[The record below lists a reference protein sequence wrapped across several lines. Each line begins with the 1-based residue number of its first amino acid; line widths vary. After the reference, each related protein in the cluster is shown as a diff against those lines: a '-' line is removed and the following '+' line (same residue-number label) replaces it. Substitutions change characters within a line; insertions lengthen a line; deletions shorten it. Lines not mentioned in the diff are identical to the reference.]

1 VQDPVGLAV
10 AKRAQNH
17 RLGLQGTGHG
27 SSSLGPAAATPSS
40 RPTAAILYEVMS
52 NVTVYTTDPCSFCAR
67 VKGLL
72 SANGVEFSEINLSK
86 DADGRMELVAMT
98 GMMSFPQVVVGQRL
112 IGGFSEIQR
121 AVEDGRL
128 EELLAA

>member
-1 VQDPVGLAV
+1 
-10 AKRAQNH
+10 
-17 RLGLQGTGHG
+17 
-27 SSSLGPAAATPSS
+27 
-40 RPTAAILYEVMS
+40 MS
-52 NVTVYTTDPCSFCAR
+52 NVTVYTTEPCSFCAK

-72 SANGVEFSEINLSK
+72 SANGVEFSEVNLSK

-98 GMMSFPQVVVGQRL
+98 GMMSFPQVVVGNRL
-112 IGGFSEIQR
+112 IGGFSEVQR